1 MTYRPLLATLNDM
14 ATGRT
19 PADLVVRNAR
29 IVDVFSGSVIEVPL
43 AIGGGRFLGFF
54 EADARAT
61 IDAEGRYLLPG
72 LIDGH
77 VHIESSLVSPAQFA
91 RLVLARGTTAVI
103 ADPHEIANVCGL
115 AGLRYMLEATRDLPL
130 DVRLALPSCVPA
142 TPFENA
148 GAVLDAASLA
158 TLMDDPRVAGLG
170 EMMNFPG
177 VLSGDAD
184 VLDKIALALDR
195 GKNVDGHS
203 PGLAGRDLAAYAAA
217 SIATDHEC
225 TTVEEMHER
234 IRLGMYVLLREGSA
248 ARDMTRL
255 ASGITRANA
264 RRCVFCTDDRQ
275 PEDILRDGHID
286 NHLRIAVRNGVD
298 PVTAVTIATLN
309 AAECFGLRDRG
320 AVAPGRVADFVLVDD
335 LKDFAVR
342 KVYAGG
348 RLVADAG
355 EIVVPL
361 PEHEDPAVRDTV
373 RIRPLADDAFA
384 LAVPSR
390 RAKVIGLRPHSLLT
404 GALERDV
411 PCDGAGRFTPTA
423 GADLVKLAVVERH
436 KATGNVGV
444 GIIEGYGLRGGAI
457 ATTVAHDSH
466 NIVVAGDNDADML
479 AAVRDIERM
488 GGGITLCR
496 AGNVLAH
503 LPLPV
508 AGLMSDRPA
517 AEVSETFARMLHIA
531 RETLHVADTVDPF
544 MTLSFLTL
552 PVIPELKLTD
562 RGLFDVRT
570 FSFTGIEA

>member
-1 MTYRPLLATLNDM
+1 MTYRPLLKDLVDM
-14 ATGRT
+14 ASGRA
-19 PADLVVRNAR
+19 PVDLVVRNAR
-29 IVDVFSGSVIEVPL
+29 IVDVFSQRIVEAPL

-54 EADARAT
+54 ETEART
-61 IDAEGRYLLPG
+61 TLDAEGRYLLPG

-115 AGLRYMLEATRDLPL
+115 AGLRYMLDATRDLPL

-148 GAVLDAASLA
+148 GAVLDAAALA

-177 VLSGDAD
+177 VLAGDAD

-195 GKNVDGHS
+195 GKTVDGHS
-203 PGLAGRDLAAYAAA
+203 PGLAGRDLATYAAA
-217 SIATDHEC
+217 RIATDHEC
-225 TTVEEMHER
+225 TTVDEMHER
-234 IRLGMYVLLREGSA
+234 IALGMYVLLREGSA
-248 ARDMTRL
+248 ARDMARL
-255 ASGITRANA
+255 APGITPGNA

-275 PEDILRDGHID
+275 PADILRDGHID
-286 NHLRIAVRNGVD
+286 NHLRIAVSHGVD

-335 LKDFAVR
+335 LTGFAVR
-342 KVYAGG
+342 KVYAAG
-348 RLVADAG
+348 RLVAHDGA
-355 EIVVPL
+355 VVVDL
-361 PEHEDPAVRDTV
+361 PEHADPAVRDTV
-373 RIRPLADDAFA
+373 NIRPLDDTAFR
-384 LAVPSR
+384 LPLPTG
-390 RAKVIGLRPHSLLT
+390 RARVIGLQPHSLLT
-404 GALERDV
+404 DALERDV
-411 PCDGAGRFTPTA
+411 PRDASGCFTA
-423 GADLVKLAVVERH
+423 GEGLVKLAVVERH

-444 GIIEGYGLRGGAI
+444 GIIEGYGLRGGAV

-479 AAVRDIERM
+479 VAVRELERT
-488 GGGITLCR
+488 GGGITLC
-496 AGNVLAH
+496 AGGRVLAS

-517 AEVSETFARMLHIA
+517 TEVSATFAQMLTIA
-531 RETLHVADTVDPF
+531 HETLHISRDIEPF

-552 PVIPELKLTD
+552 PVIPALKLTD

-570 FSFTGIEA
+570 FSFTTVGV